1 MTTQTDVKTILRALN
16 PTETLAEGDDFV
28 VAIGRDTFKITGS
41 EADAYLTV
49 KSSLVHP
56 SDTSLSAP
64 GYHEQV
70 VDIQGRGPVAWRL
83 FRESEEI
90 SLKHPNN
97 DFEIT
102 VGPVSTNFV
111 FSVTDSDAISK
122 DLVRALR
129 MRRNPYMK
137 RENLNLQDLFS
148 RFISVKIYAPAGHAL
163 YNNLRQLRALSEA
176 SLYHFAFGYGV
187 SIIPIQS
194 WENSFYALETRK
206 KEVVQFPLRTYNSE
220 LVAYYQL
227 ALGAESLILSYLA
240 LYKILE
246 YFFTSAAEHV
256 LFDRVKEQ
264 LIAPDFSHLKVGKLR
279 ELTRTIRRFDQKMD
293 ERKMLQTVLEQYLD
307 KNNVRQWVSTYEN
320 NNGHHY
326 TESREV
332 FGEALRIDISDNQIF
347 PTIAA
352 RIYHIRNTLVHNKEG
367 EVSRFIPFSGQEK
380 ILLSEA
386 PLLQLIAEEL
396 ILKSGKDVQF

>member
-1 MTTQTDVKTILRALN
+1 MTTPEKVKTLLRALN
-16 PTETLAEGDDFV
+16 PSEAISDGDDFAV
-28 VAIGRDTFKITGS
+28 TIGGATIKVSGSDANGYLRDKP
-41 EADAYLTV
+41 
-49 KSSLVHP
+49 SLVHA
-56 SDTSLSAP
+56 SDTALSAP

-70 VDIQGRGPVAWRL
+70 VDIQGRGPVSWRL

-102 VGPVSTNFV
+102 VGPVSTNLV
-111 FSVTDSDAISK
+111 FSLTDSDAIAK
-122 DLVRALR
+122 DLRRAVM
-129 MRRNPYMK
+129 MRRNPYREK
-137 RENLNLQDLFS
+137 ENLNLRDLFA
-148 RFISVKIYAPAGHAL
+148 RIISVKIRAPSGHAL
-163 YNNLRQLRALSEA
+163 FNNSRQLRALAEA
-176 SLYHFAFGYGV
+176 SLYHIAFGYGV

-194 WENSFYALETRK
+194 WERSFYSLETRR
-206 KEVVQFPLRTYNSE
+206 KELVQFPLRTYNSE

-256 LFDRVKEQ
+256 LFERVKEQ
-264 LIAPDFSHLKVGKLR
+264 LVAPDFSHLKTGKLR
-279 ELTRTIRRFDQKMD
+279 ELTKTIRRFDQKMD

-307 KNNVRQWVSTYEN
+307 KDSVRQWISAYEGN
-320 NNGHHY
+320 HGPHY
-326 TESREV
+326 TEEREV
-332 FGEALRIDISDNQIF
+332 FGEPLRIDTTDNQLF

-352 RIYHIRNTLVHNKEG
+352 RVYHIRNALVHNKEG
-367 EVSRFIPFSGQEK
+367 EISRFIPFSGQEK

-396 ILKSGKDVQF
+396 ILKTGKDVQF

>member
-1 MTTQTDVKTILRALN
+1 MTTPTDVKTLLRALN
-16 PTETLAEGDDFV
+16 PMEVISEGDDFAV
-28 VAIGRDTFKITGS
+28 TIGGTSIKVIG
-41 EADAYLTV
+41 ADVGAYLTD
-49 KSSLVHP
+49 KPSLAHT

-70 VDIQGRGPVAWRL
+70 VDIQGRSPVSWRL
-83 FRESEEI
+83 FRESEEL

-97 DFEIT
+97 GFEIS
-102 VGPVSTNFV
+102 VGPVSTNLV
-111 FSVTDSDAISK
+111 FFLTDSDAIAK
-122 DLVRALR
+122 DLRRVVM
-129 MRRNPYMK
+129 MRRNPY
-137 RENLNLQDLFS
+137 REKENINLRDLFS
-148 RFISVKIYAPAGHAL
+148 RIISVKIRAPSGHAL
-163 YNNLRQLRALSEA
+163 FSNSRQLRALAEA
-176 SLYHFAFGYGV
+176 SLYHIAYGYGV

-194 WENSFYALETRK
+194 WERSFYSLETRK

-264 LIAPDFSHLKVGKLR
+264 LVAPDFSHLKTSKLR
-279 ELTRTIRRFDQKMD
+279 ELTKTIRRFDQKMD
-293 ERKMLQTVLEQYLD
+293 ERKMLQTVLEQYLEKD
-307 KNNVRQWVSTYEN
+307 AVRQWIATYEG
-320 NNGHHY
+320 NNGPHY
-326 TESREV
+326 TEEREV
-332 FGEALRIDISDNQIF
+332 FGEPIRIDISDSQLF

-352 RIYHIRNTLVHNKEG
+352 RVYHIRNALVHNKEG
-367 EVSRFIPFSGQEK
+367 EISRFIPFSGQEK

-396 ILKSGKDVQF
+396 ILKTGKDVQF

>member
-1 MTTQTDVKTILRALN
+1 MTTSTDVNTLLRALN
-16 PTETLAEGDDFV
+16 PTEVNSEGDDFAV
-28 VAIGRDTFKITGS
+28 TIGRTSIKISG
-41 EADAYLTV
+41 ADVDAYLAA
-49 KSSLVHP
+49 KPSLAHP

-70 VDIQGRGPVAWRL
+70 VDIQGRGPLSWRL
-83 FRESEEI
+83 FRESEQI

-97 DFEIT
+97 GFEIT
-102 VGPVSTNFV
+102 VGPVSTNLV
-111 FSVTDSDAISK
+111 FSLTDSDTIAK
-122 DLVRALR
+122 DLRRAVM
-129 MRRNPYMK
+129 MRRNPY
-137 RENLNLQDLFS
+137 REQENLNLRDLFS
-148 RFISVKIYAPAGHAL
+148 RIISVKIHAPTGHAL
-163 YNNLRQLRALSEA
+163 FNNSRQLRALAEA

-194 WENSFYALETRK
+194 WERSFYALETRK

-256 LFDRVKEQ
+256 LFDRVREQ
-264 LIAPDFSHLKVGKLR
+264 LVAPDFSHLKIGKLR
-279 ELTRTIRRFDQKMD
+279 ELTKTIRRFDQKMD

-307 KNNVRQWVSTYEN
+307 KDSVRQWIATYEG
-320 NNGHHY
+320 NNGPHY
-326 TESREV
+326 TEDREV
-332 FGEALRIDISDNQIF
+332 FGEALRIDTSDNQLF
-347 PTIAA
+347 PAISA
-352 RIYHIRNTLVHNKEG
+352 RIYHIRNALVHNKEG
-367 EVSRFIPFSGQEK
+367 EISRFIPFSGQEK

-396 ILKSGKDVQF
+396 ILKTGKDVQF

>member
-1 MTTQTDVKTILRALN
+1 MTTLTDVKTLLRALN
-16 PTETLAEGDDFV
+16 PTEVISEGDDFV
-28 VAIGRDTFKITGS
+28 VTIGGTAIKVAG
-41 EADAYLTV
+41 ADVGAYLTD
-49 KSSLVHP
+49 KPSLAQT

-70 VDIQGRGPVAWRL
+70 VDIQGRGPVSWRL
-83 FRESEEI
+83 FRESEEL

-97 DFEIT
+97 GFEIT

-111 FSVTDSDAISK
+111 FFLTDSDAIAK
-122 DLVRALR
+122 DLRRAVI
-129 MRRNPYMK
+129 MRRNPYQQK
-137 RENLNLQDLFS
+137 ENLNLRDLFS
-148 RFISVKIYAPAGHAL
+148 RIISVKIRAPSGHAL
-163 YNNLRQLRALSEA
+163 FNNSRQLGALAEA
-176 SLYHFAFGYGV
+176 SLYHIAYGYGV

-194 WENSFYALETRK
+194 WERSFYSLETRK
-206 KEVVQFPLRTYNSE
+206 KETVQFPLRTYNSE

-264 LIAPDFSHLKVGKLR
+264 LVAPDFSHLKTGKLR
-279 ELTRTIRRFDQKMD
+279 ELTKTIRRFDQKMD
-293 ERKMLQTVLEQYLD
+293 ERKMLQTVLEQHLEKD
-307 KNNVRQWVSTYEN
+307 SVRQWIAAYEG
-320 NNGHHY
+320 NNGPHY
-326 TESREV
+326 TEERNV
-332 FGEALRIDISDNQIF
+332 FGEPLRIDISDNQLF

-352 RIYHIRNTLVHNKEG
+352 RVYHIRNALVHNKEG
-367 EVSRFIPFSGQEK
+367 EISRFIPFSGQEK

-386 PLLQLIAEEL
+386 PLLQLVAEEL
-396 ILKSGKDVQF
+396 ILKTGKDVQF